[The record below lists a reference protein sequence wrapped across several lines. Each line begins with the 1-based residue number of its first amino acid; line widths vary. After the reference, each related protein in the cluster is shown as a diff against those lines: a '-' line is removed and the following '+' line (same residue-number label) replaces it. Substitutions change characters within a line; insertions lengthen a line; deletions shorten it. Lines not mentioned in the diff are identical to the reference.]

1 MSTTGINQNYFSI
14 SKNLKY
20 WFSDNFQFFM
30 NTVLAISSKPFEL
43 QTSVFYTRQTI
54 LSSLRVIETKLDD
67 RCTVWELWR
76 HKHLADLIFSENLT
90 LSRFIK
96 VNYTHWTIVMY
107 TVRFEIRLWSK
118 TGVDYFSIFYGFRE
132 NRIYVLQGPKIRF
145 PPIFDPLGK
154 PCPPPRN
161 FVKLFFTS
169 SRTYLE
175 VI

>member
-1 MSTTGINQNYFSI
+1 
-14 SKNLKY
+14 
-20 WFSDNFQFFM
+20 M
-30 NTVLAISSKPFEL
+30 NTVLAIYSKPFEL

-76 HKHLADLIFSENLT
+76 HKHLADLIFSRKFDLEPFYQGQLHPLDYCHVHRSICNSIVVKKWGRLFFYLLWFSRKLNLCAARSENPVPAY
-90 LSRFIK
+90 I
-96 VNYTHWTIVMY
+96 W
-107 TVRFEIRLWSK
+107 
-118 TGVDYFSIFYGFRE
+118 
-132 NRIYVLQGPKIRF
+132 
-145 PPIFDPLGK
+145 PPWQTM
-154 PCPPPRN
+154 PPPRN

>member
-1 MSTTGINQNYFSI
+1 
-14 SKNLKY
+14 
-20 WFSDNFQFFM
+20 M
-30 NTVLAISSKPFEL
+30 NTVLAISAKPFEL

-76 HKHLADLIFSENLT
+76 HKHLADLIFSRKFDLEPFYQGQLHPLAYCHVHRSICN
-90 LSRFIK
+90 SIVIK
-96 VNYTHWTIVMY
+96 KN
-107 TVRFEIRLWSK
+107 
-118 TGVDYFSIFYGFRE
+118 GVDYFSIFYGFRE
-132 NRIYVLQGPKIRF
+132 NWIYVLQGPKIRF